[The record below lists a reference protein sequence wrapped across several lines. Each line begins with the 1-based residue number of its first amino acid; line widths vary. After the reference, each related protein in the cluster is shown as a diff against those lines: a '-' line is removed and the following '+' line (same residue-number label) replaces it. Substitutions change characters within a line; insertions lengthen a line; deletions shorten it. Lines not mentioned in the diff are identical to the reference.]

1 VVERPTVV
9 LDTHALIWHL
19 SKPVKLGKEARRRL
33 RLVDQGKA
41 HALIPAIVVVEL
53 SLLREAGRLVIG
65 PVEVDALVT
74 ANPAFRVLP
83 LDLDQATEFA
93 LLDAV
98 ADPFDRLI
106 IAAARAAKATL
117 LSADHAIAAS
127 GLVEV
132 RWE

>member
-1 VVERPTVV
+1 MRF
-9 LDTHALIWHL
+9 
-19 SKPVKLGKEARRRL
+19 ARSASSSSATLAGPRR
-33 RLVDQGKA
+33 
-41 HALIPAIVVVEL
+41 
-53 SLLREAGRLVIG
+53 
-65 PVEVDALVT
+65 LVT

-83 LDLDQATEFA
+83 LDLDQATQFA

-98 ADPFDRLI
+98 DDVFDRLI
-106 IAAARAAKATL
+106 IAAARATRATL